1 MSMQGV
7 RAVASGLAL
16 RLALFCDLASAAADC
31 GRLSPRDCQEREART
46 LKANYLRN
54 LQFVDQPPSGDG
66 YVEGVDGS
74 LTVARSLSGPP
85 RITGTVTIEHLVG
98 RFRHRLASSR
108 DVMQYGRE
116 AMVAGTVTVRSGRLA
131 IYSPVDIDFWQMAA
145 LFVDR
150 PVRGEASPDELLLK
164 GWKRIDVEPGSTV
177 RFTAQLI
184 AVGGDHLLLLHAPD
198 GEASDIEMTLL
209 PP

>member
-1 MSMQGV
+1 MIRQWLP
-7 RAVASGLAL
+7 ALLLAL
-16 RLALFCDLASAAADC
+16 GPAPTLAEDC
-31 GRLSPRDCQEREART
+31 GRLSPHDCQEREART

-66 YVEGVDGS
+66 RAEGVDGS
-74 LTVARSLSGPP
+74 HSVMRSLSGPP
-85 RITGTVTIEHLVG
+85 RITGSIKVDKLVG
-98 RFRHRLASSR
+98 RFRLKLASSR
-108 DVMQYGRE
+108 DVMRYGRE
-116 AMVAGTVTVRSGRLA
+116 AQLAGTVSVGSGRLS
-131 IYSPVDIDFWQMAA
+131 IYSPVDVDFWQMAA

-150 PVRGEASPDELLLK
+150 PLRGEASPGELLLK

-177 RFTAQLI
+177 RFSAQLI